1 MAPTFESRAA
11 DAPRVELLLRLPDG
25 APWRLS
31 VSAGIERFIGHYPR
45 IDGIVAAGPLLEYR
59 AVSTA

>member
-1 MAPTFESRAA
+1 MASSFRSRAA
-11 DAPRVELLLRLPDG
+11 DAPRVELLLHLPDG

-45 IDGIVAAGPLLEYR
+45 LDGIAAAGALLEYR
-59 AVSTA
+59 AISTA

>member
-1 MAPTFESRAA
+1 MAPNLSTRAA

-25 APWRLS
+25 APWRLN
-31 VSAGIERFIGHYPR
+31 VSAGVARFIGHYPR
-45 IDGIVAAGPLLEYR
+45 LDGIAASGPLLEYR